1 MDKKSFRSRKDGEA
15 SEWYFPKFLVTQA
28 EYDATT
34 PEEREHYVV
43 DESVVEPPQMFS
55 IPEDD

>member
-1 MDKKSFRSRKDGEA
+1 M
-15 SEWYFPKFLVTQA
+15 WYYPKFLVTQA

-43 DESVVEPPQMFS
+43 DESVVEPPQMFC
-55 IPEDD
+55 IPDDD

>member
-1 MDKKSFRSRKDGEA
+1 MDKKSFRSRKDENT
-15 SEWYFPKFLVTQA
+15 SEWYYPKFLVTQA

-34 PEEREHYVV
+34 PEERQHYVV

-55 IPEDD
+55 IPDDD